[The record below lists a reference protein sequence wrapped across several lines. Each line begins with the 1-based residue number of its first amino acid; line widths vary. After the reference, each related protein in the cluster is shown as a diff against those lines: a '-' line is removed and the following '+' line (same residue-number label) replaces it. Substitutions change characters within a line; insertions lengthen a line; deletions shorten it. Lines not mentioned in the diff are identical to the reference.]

1 MMSMKEF
8 RRLAARMDQHMQQ
21 LGAEGVTDPADIF
34 NRMVGYVPE
43 LYQIWV
49 NTSDK
54 QLMALSRE
62 FPGFFRY
69 AQIVEEASEAERNR
83 TSRSYDGMS
92 RVSDQHL
99 QMGERLLTTAATL
112 EHGFRAFRASGL
124 SVFDDKI
131 KELNIKHKQWISDLD
146 NFKKS
151 LRSHGADPR
160 ILNYVD
166 QMYGNLAKRIRNA
179 AS

>member
-1 MMSMKEF
+1 MSMKEF

-21 LGAEGVTDPADIF
+21 LGVEGVTDPADIF

-43 LYQIWV
+43 LHQIWV
-49 NTSDK
+49 NTSDQ

-69 AQIVEEASEAERNR
+69 AQIVEEASVAERNK
-83 TSRSYDGMS
+83 TSRSYDGID
-92 RVSDQHL
+92 RVSGQHRHT
-99 QMGERLLTTAATL
+99 GERLLTTAATL
-112 EHGFRAFRASGL
+112 EHGFKAFRASGL
-124 SVFDDKI
+124 SIFDSKI
-131 KELNIKHKQWISDLD
+131 KELNIKHKQWLSDLD
-146 NFKKS
+146 DFKKS

-160 ILNYVD
+160 ILNYVE
-166 QMYGNLAKRIRNA
+166 QVYGNLAERIRNA